1 MQRTRETMIGNL
13 LGLDAQGTPAL
24 VRVFKAGRDYRIAC
38 GDKRHL
44 CHPSVRSI
52 DKVKAEA
59 FLVFHVRDATHE
71 AL

>member
-1 MQRTRETMIGNL
+1 MARTKETLIGNL
-13 LGLDAQGTPAL
+13 TGVDAHGAPAL
-24 VRVFKAGRDYRIAC
+24 VRVYKAGRNYRITH
-38 GDKRHL
+38 DNERHL

-59 FLVFHVRDATHE
+59 FLVFHVGDATYE